1 MFNASYFYIN
11 PANTDESA
19 TVSIPASAI
28 ERLLIAPSIS
38 PISIALAVPIAWAA
52 DPNASPLAIGS
63 FILNILHK
71 ILWLLGIIVISFAI
85 FIGIS
90 WLLDDL
96 NWYEYQSDYYKE
108 GTVID
113 KTTIGHQVGYEM
125 YLTVE
130 FDDGTVCSYRPQG
143 RSDYPND
150 NLLSLGVTRIWDLKK
165 RQRINKWSSH
175 SKSLFHSDFEE
186 VRKCHS
192 LDLMKILQIIGSQVR

>member
-1 MFNASYFYIN
+1 M
-11 PANTDESA
+11 
-19 TVSIPASAI
+19 
-28 ERLLIAPSIS
+28 
-38 PISIALAVPIAWAA
+38 
-52 DPNASPLAIGS
+52 
-63 FILNILHK
+63 
-71 ILWLLGIIVISFAI
+71 LGTIVISFAI

-130 FDDGTVCSYRPQG
+130 FDDGTVCTYRPQG

-150 NLLSLGVTRIWDLKK
+150 NLFKQLAVGKTYNFRMGKFIDNHYGRKK
-165 RQRINKWSSH
+165 SEKVEN
-175 SKSLFHSDFEE
+175 
-186 VRKCHS
+186 
-192 LDLMKILQIIGSQVR
+192 IISATIIS

>member
-1 MFNASYFYIN
+1 MVDYLYFKVSFQCNSEEIESKE
-11 PANTDESA
+11 TD
-19 TVSIPASAI
+19 
-28 ERLLIAPSIS
+28 IS
-38 PISIALAVPIAWAA
+38 WFGGEIIKVIT
-52 DPNASPLAIGS
+52 D

-71 ILWLLGIIVISFAI
+71 ILWLLGMIVISFAI

-90 WLLDDL
+90 WLMDDL

-130 FDDGTVCSYRPQG
+130 FDDGTVCTYRPQD

-150 NLLSLGVTRIWDLKK
+150 NLFKQLAVGKTYNFRMGKFIDNHYGRKK
-165 RQRINKWSSH
+165 SKKVENIISATIIN
-175 SKSLFHSDFEE
+175 
-186 VRKCHS
+186 
-192 LDLMKILQIIGSQVR
+192 